1 MKSPFCF
8 ILSLI
13 SIFIINAQETQKN
26 QLNKKNQK
34 TGNWIG
40 YHKETDTRRYNG
52 NFIEGKPVGLFTYYA
67 KEGHV
72 SAKVN
77 FINDSLSSS
86 EMYFDNGYVMAKGKF
101 INQMKQ
107 GKWFTYSRTGTLLNI
122 FNFDKGAMEGT
133 QYLYYPADPETNSL
147 KIMEE
152 YNCSNGLKNGIWKQ
166 YFKSGRVKSE
176 GNYSMGKR
184 DGVFIYYFANG
195 TIDTKGSFKNDFKEG
210 NWFYYDGEKSN
221 MKKVTYEKGN
231 LIEKKNEE

>member
-1 MKSPFCF
+1 M
-8 ILSLI
+8 
-13 SIFIINAQETQKN
+13 SIFITIAQDIKINQI
-26 QLNKKNQK
+26 NKKNQK

-40 YHKETDTRRYNG
+40 YHKETNTKRYNG
-52 NFIEGKPVGLFTYYA
+52 SFIDGNPIGLFKYFT
-67 KEGHV
+67 KEGRV

-86 EMYFDNGYVMAKGKF
+86 EMYFDNGLVMAKGKF

-107 GKWFTYSRTGTLLNI
+107 GKWFTYSRTGTLLNV

-133 QYLYYPADPETNSL
+133 QYLYYPADKETNSV

-152 YNCSNGLKNGIWKQ
+152 YNCLNGLKNGSWKQ
-166 YFKSGRVKSE
+166 YFKLGRVKSE

-184 DGVFIYYFANG
+184 DGIFIYYFANG
-195 TIDTKGSFKNDFKEG
+195 TIDSKGSFKNNLKDG
-210 NWFYYDGEKSN
+210 NWFYYDGEKAN
-221 MKKVTYEKGN
+221 MKKLTFEKGK

>member
-1 MKSPFCF
+1 M
-8 ILSLI
+8 
-13 SIFIINAQETQKN
+13 SIFITNAQDTKIN
-26 QLNKKNQK
+26 QINKKNQK

-40 YHKETDTRRYNG
+40 YHKETNTKRYNG
-52 NFIEGKPVGLFTYYA
+52 SFIDGNPIGLFKYFT
-67 KEGHV
+67 KEGRV

-86 EMYFDNGYVMAKGKF
+86 EMYFDNGLVMAKGKF

-107 GKWFTYSRTGTLLNI
+107 GKWFTYSRTGTLLNV

-133 QYLYYPADPETNSL
+133 QYLYYPADQETNSV

-152 YNCSNGLKNGIWKQ
+152 YNCLNGLKNGSWKQ
-166 YFKSGRVKSE
+166 YFKLGRLKSE

-184 DGVFIYYFANG
+184 DGIFIYYFANG
-195 TIDTKGSFKNDFKEG
+195 TIDSKGSFKNNLKDG
-210 NWFYYDGEKSN
+210 NWFYYDGEKAN
-221 MKKVTYEKGN
+221 MKKLTYEKGK

>member
-1 MKSPFCF
+1 M
-8 ILSLI
+8 
-13 SIFIINAQETQKN
+13 SIFITNAQDTKIN
-26 QLNKKNQK
+26 QINKKNQK

-40 YHKETDTRRYNG
+40 YHKETNTKRYNG
-52 NFIEGKPVGLFTYYA
+52 SFIDGNPIGLFKYFT
-67 KEGHV
+67 KEGRV

-86 EMYFDNGYVMAKGKF
+86 EMYFDNGFVMAKGKF

-107 GKWFTYSRTGTLLNI
+107 GKWFTYSRTGKLLNV

-133 QYLYYPADPETNSL
+133 QYLYYPADQETNSV

-152 YNCSNGLKNGIWKQ
+152 YNCLNGLKNGSWKQ
-166 YFKSGRVKSE
+166 YFKLGRVKSE

-184 DGVFIYYFANG
+184 DGIFIYYFANG
-195 TIDTKGSFKNDFKEG
+195 TIDSKGSFKNNLKDG
-210 NWFYYDGEKSN
+210 NWFYYDGEKAN
-221 MKKVTYEKGN
+221 MKKLTYEKGK

>member
-1 MKSPFCF
+1 M
-8 ILSLI
+8 
-13 SIFIINAQETQKN
+13 SIFITNAQDTKIN
-26 QLNKKNQK
+26 QINKKNQK

-40 YHKETDTRRYNG
+40 YHKETNTKRYNG
-52 NFIEGKPVGLFTYYA
+52 SFIDGNPIGLFKYFT
-67 KEGHV
+67 KEGRV

-86 EMYFDNGYVMAKGKF
+86 EMYFDNGLVMAKGKF

-107 GKWFTYSRTGTLLNI
+107 GKWFTYSRTGTLLNV

-133 QYLYYPADPETNSL
+133 QYLYYPADQETNSV

-152 YNCSNGLKNGIWKQ
+152 YNCLNGLKNGSWKQ
-166 YFKSGRVKSE
+166 YFKLGRVKSE

-184 DGVFIYYFANG
+184 DGIFIYYFANG
-195 TIDTKGSFKNDFKEG
+195 TIDSKGSFKNNLKDG
-210 NWFYYDGEKSN
+210 NWFYYDGEKAN
-221 MKKVTYEKGN
+221 MKKLTFEKGK

>member
-1 MKSPFCF
+1 M
-8 ILSLI
+8 
-13 SIFIINAQETQKN
+13 SIFITNAQDTKIN
-26 QLNKKNQK
+26 QINKKNQK

-40 YHKETDTRRYNG
+40 YHKETNTKRYNG
-52 NFIEGKPVGLFTYYA
+52 SFIDGNPIGLFKYFT
-67 KEGHV
+67 KEGRV

-86 EMYFDNGYVMAKGKF
+86 EMYFDNGLVMAKGKF

-107 GKWFTYSRTGTLLNI
+107 GKWFTYSRTGTLLNV

-133 QYLYYPADPETNSL
+133 QYLYYPADQETSSV

-152 YNCSNGLKNGIWKQ
+152 YNCLNGLKNGSWKQ
-166 YFKSGRVKSE
+166 YFKLGRVKSE

-184 DGVFIYYFANG
+184 DGIFIYYFANG
-195 TIDTKGSFKNDFKEG
+195 TIDSKGSFKNNLKDG
-210 NWFYYDGEKSN
+210 NWFYYDGEKAN
-221 MKKVTYEKGN
+221 MKRLTYEKGK

>member
-1 MKSPFCF
+1 M
-8 ILSLI
+8 
-13 SIFIINAQETQKN
+13 SIFITIAQDIKINQI
-26 QLNKKNQK
+26 NKKNQK

-40 YHKETDTRRYNG
+40 YHKETNTKRYNG
-52 NFIEGKPVGLFTYYA
+52 SFIDGNPIGLFKYFT
-67 KEGHV
+67 KEGRV

-86 EMYFDNGYVMAKGKF
+86 EMYFDNGFVMAKGKF

-107 GKWFTYSRTGTLLNI
+107 GKWFTYSRTGTLLNV

-133 QYLYYPADPETNSL
+133 QYLYYPADQETNSV

-152 YNCSNGLKNGIWKQ
+152 YNCLNGLKNGSWKQ
-166 YFKSGRVKSE
+166 YFKLGRLKSE

-184 DGVFIYYFANG
+184 DGIFIYYFANG
-195 TIDTKGSFKNDFKEG
+195 TIDSKGSFKNNLKDG
-210 NWFYYDGEKSN
+210 NWFYYDGEKAN
-221 MKKVTYEKGN
+221 MKKLTFEKGK

>member
-1 MKSPFCF
+1 M
-8 ILSLI
+8 
-13 SIFIINAQETQKN
+13 SIFITIAQDIKINQI
-26 QLNKKNQK
+26 NKKNQK

-40 YHKETDTRRYNG
+40 YHKETNTKRYNG
-52 NFIEGKPVGLFTYYA
+52 SFIDGNPIGLFKYFT
-67 KEGHV
+67 KEGRV

-86 EMYFDNGYVMAKGKF
+86 EMYFDNGLVMAKGKF

-107 GKWFTYSRTGTLLNI
+107 GKWFTYSRTGTLLNV

-133 QYLYYPADPETNSL
+133 QYLYYPADQETSSV

-152 YNCSNGLKNGIWKQ
+152 YNCLNGLKNGSWKQ
-166 YFKSGRVKSE
+166 YFKLGRVKSE

-184 DGVFIYYFANG
+184 DGIFIYYFANG
-195 TIDTKGSFKNDFKEG
+195 TIDSKGSFKNNLKDG
-210 NWFYYDGEKSN
+210 NWFYYDGEKAN
-221 MKKVTYEKGN
+221 MKKLTYEKGK

>member
-1 MKSPFCF
+1 M
-8 ILSLI
+8 
-13 SIFIINAQETQKN
+13 SIFITNAQDTKIN
-26 QLNKKNQK
+26 QINKKNQK

-40 YHKETDTRRYNG
+40 YHKETNTKRYNG
-52 NFIEGKPVGLFTYYA
+52 SFIDGNPIGLFKYFT
-67 KEGHV
+67 KEGRV

-86 EMYFDNGYVMAKGKF
+86 EMYFDNGLVMAKGKF

-107 GKWFTYSRTGTLLNI
+107 GKWFTYSRTGTLLNV

-133 QYLYYPADPETNSL
+133 QYLYYPADQETSSV

-152 YNCSNGLKNGIWKQ
+152 YNCLNGLKNGSWKQ
-166 YFKSGRVKSE
+166 YFKLGRVKSE

-184 DGVFIYYFANG
+184 DGIFIYYFANG
-195 TIDTKGSFKNDFKEG
+195 TIDSKGSFKNNLKDG
-210 NWFYYDGEKSN
+210 NWFYYDGEKAN
-221 MKKVTYEKGN
+221 MKKLTYEKGK

>member
-8 ILSLI
+8 ILLLLST
-13 SIFIINAQETQKN
+13 FIISAQDAKKN

-34 TGNWIG
+34 IGDWIG
-40 YHKETDTRRYNG
+40 YHKENNTIRYNG
-52 NFIEGKPVGLFTYYA
+52 SFIEDRPVGLFTYFA
-67 KEGHV
+67 KEGHL

-101 INQMKQ
+101 IKQMKQ
-107 GKWFTYSRTGTLLNI
+107 GKWFTYSRTGILLNV
-122 FNFDKGAMEGT
+122 FNFDRGAMEGT
-133 QYLYYPADPETNSL
+133 QYLYYPADEETNSV

-152 YNCSNGLKNGIWKQ
+152 YNCINGLKNGSWKQ
-166 YFKSGRVKSE
+166 YFKLGRVKSE

-184 DGVFIYYFANG
+184 NGIFIYYFADG
-195 TIDTKGSFKNDFKEG
+195 TIDTKGNFKNDLKDG
-210 NWFYYDGEKSN
+210 NWFFYDGEKSN
-221 MKKVTYEKGN
+221 MKKVTYKKGN

>member
-1 MKSPFCF
+1 M
-8 ILSLI
+8 
-13 SIFIINAQETQKN
+13 SIFITNAQDTKIN
-26 QLNKKNQK
+26 QINKKNQK

-40 YHKETDTRRYNG
+40 YHKETNTKRYNG
-52 NFIEGKPVGLFTYYA
+52 SFIDGNPIGLFKYFT
-67 KEGHV
+67 KEGRV

-86 EMYFDNGYVMAKGKF
+86 EMYFDNGLVMAKGKF

-107 GKWFTYSRTGTLLNI
+107 GKWFTYSRTGTLLNV

-133 QYLYYPADPETNSL
+133 QYLYYPADQETSSV

-152 YNCSNGLKNGIWKQ
+152 YNCLNGLKNGSWKQ
-166 YFKSGRVKSE
+166 YFKLGRLKSE

-184 DGVFIYYFANG
+184 DGIFIYYFANG
-195 TIDTKGSFKNDFKEG
+195 TIDSKGSFKNNLKDG
-210 NWFYYDGEKSN
+210 NWFYYDGEKAN
-221 MKKVTYEKGN
+221 MKKLTYEKGK

>member
-1 MKSPFCF
+1 M
-8 ILSLI
+8 
-13 SIFIINAQETQKN
+13 SIFITNAQDTKIN
-26 QLNKKNQK
+26 QINKKNQK

-40 YHKETDTRRYNG
+40 YHKETNTKRYNG
-52 NFIEGKPVGLFTYYA
+52 SFIDGNPIGLFKYFT
-67 KEGHV
+67 KEGRV

-86 EMYFDNGYVMAKGKF
+86 EMYFDNGLVMAKGKF

-107 GKWFTYSRTGTLLNI
+107 GKWFTYSRTGKLLNV

-133 QYLYYPADPETNSL
+133 QYLYYPADQETNSV

-152 YNCSNGLKNGIWKQ
+152 YNCLNGLKNGSWKQ
-166 YFKSGRVKSE
+166 YFKLGRLKSE

-184 DGVFIYYFANG
+184 DGIFIYYFANG
-195 TIDTKGSFKNDFKEG
+195 TIDSKGSFKNNLKDG
-210 NWFYYDGEKSN
+210 NWFYYDGEKAN
-221 MKKVTYEKGN
+221 MKKLTYEKGK

>member
-1 MKSPFCF
+1 M
-8 ILSLI
+8 
-13 SIFIINAQETQKN
+13 SIFITNAQDIKIN
-26 QLNKKNQK
+26 QINKKNQK

-40 YHKETDTRRYNG
+40 YHKETNTKRYNG
-52 NFIEGKPVGLFTYYA
+52 SFIDGNPIGLFKYFT
-67 KEGHV
+67 KEGRV

-86 EMYFDNGYVMAKGKF
+86 EMYFDNGLVMAKGKF

-107 GKWFTYSRTGTLLNI
+107 GKWFTYSRTGTLLNV

-133 QYLYYPADPETNSL
+133 QYLYYPADKETNSV

-152 YNCSNGLKNGIWKQ
+152 YNCLNGLKNGSWKQ
-166 YFKSGRVKSE
+166 YFKLGRVKSE

-184 DGVFIYYFANG
+184 DGIFIYYFANG
-195 TIDTKGSFKNDFKEG
+195 TIDSKGSFKNNLKDG
-210 NWFYYDGEKSN
+210 NWFYYDGEKAN
-221 MKKVTYEKGN
+221 MKKLTFEKGK

>member
-1 MKSPFCF
+1 M
-8 ILSLI
+8 
-13 SIFIINAQETQKN
+13 SIFITNAQDTKIN
-26 QLNKKNQK
+26 QINKKNQK

-40 YHKETDTRRYNG
+40 YHKETNTKRYNG
-52 NFIEGKPVGLFTYYA
+52 SFIDGNPIGLFKYFT
-67 KEGHV
+67 KEGRV

-86 EMYFDNGYVMAKGKF
+86 EMYFDNGFVMAKGKF

-107 GKWFTYSRTGTLLNI
+107 GKWFTYSRTGTLLNV

-133 QYLYYPADPETNSL
+133 QYLYYPADQETSSV

-152 YNCSNGLKNGIWKQ
+152 YNCLNGLKNGSWKQ
-166 YFKSGRVKSE
+166 YFKLGRVKSE

-184 DGVFIYYFANG
+184 DGIFIYYFANG
-195 TIDTKGSFKNDFKEG
+195 TIDSKGSFKNNLKDG
-210 NWFYYDGEKSN
+210 NWFYYDGEKAN
-221 MKKVTYEKGN
+221 MKKLTYEKGK

>member
-1 MKSPFCF
+1 M
-8 ILSLI
+8 
-13 SIFIINAQETQKN
+13 SIFITNAQDTKIN
-26 QLNKKNQK
+26 QINKKNQK

-40 YHKETDTRRYNG
+40 YHKETNTKRYNG
-52 NFIEGKPVGLFTYYA
+52 SFIDGNPIGLFKYFT
-67 KEGHV
+67 KEGRV

-86 EMYFDNGYVMAKGKF
+86 EMYFDNGLVMAKGKF

-107 GKWFTYSRTGTLLNI
+107 GKWFTYSRTGTLLNV

-133 QYLYYPADPETNSL
+133 QYLYYPADQETSSV

-152 YNCSNGLKNGIWKQ
+152 YNCLNGLKNGSWKQ
-166 YFKSGRVKSE
+166 YFKLGRVKSE

-184 DGVFIYYFANG
+184 DGIFIYYFANG
-195 TIDTKGSFKNDFKEG
+195 TIDSKGSFKNNLKDG
-210 NWFYYDGEKSN
+210 NWFYYDGEKAN
-221 MKKVTYEKGN
+221 MKKLTFEKGK

>member
-1 MKSPFCF
+1 M
-8 ILSLI
+8 
-13 SIFIINAQETQKN
+13 SIFITKAQDTKINQI
-26 QLNKKNQK
+26 NKKNQK

-40 YHKETDTRRYNG
+40 YHKETNTKRYNG
-52 NFIEGKPVGLFTYYA
+52 SFIDGNPIGLFKYFT
-67 KEGHV
+67 KEGRV

-86 EMYFDNGYVMAKGKF
+86 EMYFDNGLVMAKGKF

-107 GKWFTYSRTGTLLNI
+107 GKWFTYSRTGTLLNV

-133 QYLYYPADPETNSL
+133 QYLYYPADQETNSV

-152 YNCSNGLKNGIWKQ
+152 YNCLNGLKNGSWKQ
-166 YFKSGRVKSE
+166 YFKLGRVKSE

-184 DGVFIYYFANG
+184 DGIFIYYFANG
-195 TIDTKGSFKNDFKEG
+195 TIDSKGSFKNNLKDG
-210 NWFYYDGEKSN
+210 NWFYYDGEKAN
-221 MKKVTYEKGN
+221 MKKLTYEKGK

>member
-1 MKSPFCF
+1 M
-8 ILSLI
+8 
-13 SIFIINAQETQKN
+13 SIFITIAQDIKINQI
-26 QLNKKNQK
+26 NKKNQK

-40 YHKETDTRRYNG
+40 YHKETNTKRYNG
-52 NFIEGKPVGLFTYYA
+52 SFIDGNPIGLFKYFT
-67 KEGHV
+67 KEGRV

-86 EMYFDNGYVMAKGKF
+86 EMYFDNGLVMAKGKF

-107 GKWFTYSRTGTLLNI
+107 GKWFTYSRTGKLLNV

-133 QYLYYPADPETNSL
+133 QYLYYPADQETNSV

-152 YNCSNGLKNGIWKQ
+152 YNCLNGLKNGSWKQ
-166 YFKSGRVKSE
+166 YFKLGRLKSE

-184 DGVFIYYFANG
+184 DGIFIYYFANG
-195 TIDTKGSFKNDFKEG
+195 TIDSKGSFKNNLKDG
-210 NWFYYDGEKSN
+210 NWFYYDGEKAN
-221 MKKVTYEKGN
+221 MKKLTYEKGK

>member
-1 MKSPFCF
+1 M
-8 ILSLI
+8 
-13 SIFIINAQETQKN
+13 SIFITNAQDTKIN
-26 QLNKKNQK
+26 QINKKNQK

-40 YHKETDTRRYNG
+40 YHKETNTKRYNG
-52 NFIEGKPVGLFTYYA
+52 SFIDGNPIGLFKYFT
-67 KEGHV
+67 KEGRV

-86 EMYFDNGYVMAKGKF
+86 EMYFDNGLVMAKGKF

-107 GKWFTYSRTGTLLNI
+107 GKWFTYSRTGKLLNV

-133 QYLYYPADPETNSL
+133 QYLYYPADQETSSV

-152 YNCSNGLKNGIWKQ
+152 YNCLNGLKNGSWKQ
-166 YFKSGRVKSE
+166 YFKLGRLKSE

-184 DGVFIYYFANG
+184 DGIFIYYFANG
-195 TIDTKGSFKNDFKEG
+195 TIDSKGSFKNNLKDG
-210 NWFYYDGEKSN
+210 NWFYYDGEKAN
-221 MKKVTYEKGN
+221 MKKLTYEKGK

>member
-1 MKSPFCF
+1 M
-8 ILSLI
+8 
-13 SIFIINAQETQKN
+13 SIFITNAQDTKIN
-26 QLNKKNQK
+26 QINKKNQK

-40 YHKETDTRRYNG
+40 YHKETNTKRYNG
-52 NFIEGKPVGLFTYYA
+52 SFIDGNPIGLFKYFT
-67 KEGHV
+67 KEGRV

-86 EMYFDNGYVMAKGKF
+86 EMYFDNGLVMAKGKF

-107 GKWFTYSRTGTLLNI
+107 GKWFTYSRTGTLLNV

-133 QYLYYPADPETNSL
+133 QYLYYPADKETNSV

-152 YNCSNGLKNGIWKQ
+152 YNCLNGLKNGSWKQ
-166 YFKSGRVKSE
+166 YFKLGRVKSE

-184 DGVFIYYFANG
+184 DGIFIYYFANG
-195 TIDTKGSFKNDFKEG
+195 TIDSKGSFKNNLKDG
-210 NWFYYDGEKSN
+210 NWFYYDGEKAN
-221 MKKVTYEKGN
+221 MKKLTFEKGK

>member
-1 MKSPFCF
+1 M
-8 ILSLI
+8 
-13 SIFIINAQETQKN
+13 SIFITIAQDIKINQI
-26 QLNKKNQK
+26 NKKNQK

-40 YHKETDTRRYNG
+40 YHKETNTKRYNG
-52 NFIEGKPVGLFTYYA
+52 SFIDGNPIGLFKYFT
-67 KEGHV
+67 KEGRV

-86 EMYFDNGYVMAKGKF
+86 EMYFDNGFVMAKGKF

-107 GKWFTYSRTGTLLNI
+107 GKWFTYSRTGTLLNV

-133 QYLYYPADPETNSL
+133 QYLYYPADKETNSV

-152 YNCSNGLKNGIWKQ
+152 YNCLNGLKNGSWKQ
-166 YFKSGRVKSE
+166 YFKLGRVKSE

-184 DGVFIYYFANG
+184 DGIFIYYFANG
-195 TIDTKGSFKNDFKEG
+195 TIDSKGSFKNNLKDG
-210 NWFYYDGEKSN
+210 NWFYYDGEKAN
-221 MKKVTYEKGN
+221 MKKLTFEKGK

>member
-1 MKSPFCF
+1 M
-8 ILSLI
+8 
-13 SIFIINAQETQKN
+13 SIFITIAQDIKINQI
-26 QLNKKNQK
+26 NKKNQK

-40 YHKETDTRRYNG
+40 YHKETNTKRYNG
-52 NFIEGKPVGLFTYYA
+52 SFIDGNPIGLFKYFT
-67 KEGHV
+67 KEGRV

-86 EMYFDNGYVMAKGKF
+86 EMYFDNGFVMAKGKF

-107 GKWFTYSRTGTLLNI
+107 GKWFTYSRTGKLLNV

-133 QYLYYPADPETNSL
+133 QYLYYPADQETNSV

-152 YNCSNGLKNGIWKQ
+152 YNCLNGLKNGSWKQ
-166 YFKSGRVKSE
+166 YFKLGRLKSE

-184 DGVFIYYFANG
+184 DGIFIYYFANG
-195 TIDTKGSFKNDFKEG
+195 TIDSKGSFKNNLKDG
-210 NWFYYDGEKSN
+210 NWFYYDGEKAN
-221 MKKVTYEKGN
+221 MKKLTYEKGK

>member
-1 MKSPFCF
+1 M
-8 ILSLI
+8 
-13 SIFIINAQETQKN
+13 SIFITNAQDIKIN
-26 QLNKKNQK
+26 QINKKNQK

-40 YHKETDTRRYNG
+40 YHKETNTKRYNG
-52 NFIEGKPVGLFTYYA
+52 SFIDGNPIGLFKYFT
-67 KEGHV
+67 KEGRV

-86 EMYFDNGYVMAKGKF
+86 EMYFDNGLVMAKGKF

-107 GKWFTYSRTGTLLNI
+107 GKWFTYSRTGKLLNV

-133 QYLYYPADPETNSL
+133 QYLYYPADQETNSV

-152 YNCSNGLKNGIWKQ
+152 YNCLNGLKNGSWKQ
-166 YFKSGRVKSE
+166 YFKLGRVKSE

-184 DGVFIYYFANG
+184 DGIFIYYFANG
-195 TIDTKGSFKNDFKEG
+195 TIDSKGSFKNNLKDG
-210 NWFYYDGEKSN
+210 NWFYYDGEKAN
-221 MKKVTYEKGN
+221 MKKLTYEKGK

>member
-1 MKSPFCF
+1 M
-8 ILSLI
+8 
-13 SIFIINAQETQKN
+13 SIFITNAQDTKIN
-26 QLNKKNQK
+26 QINKKNQK

-40 YHKETDTRRYNG
+40 YHKETNTKRYNG
-52 NFIEGKPVGLFTYYA
+52 SFIDGNPIGLFKYFT
-67 KEGHV
+67 KEGRV

-86 EMYFDNGYVMAKGKF
+86 EMYFDNGLVMAKGKF

-107 GKWFTYSRTGTLLNI
+107 GKWFTYSRTGTLLNV

-133 QYLYYPADPETNSL
+133 QYLYYPADKETNSV

-152 YNCSNGLKNGIWKQ
+152 YNCLNGLKNGSWKQ
-166 YFKSGRVKSE
+166 YFKLGRLKSE

-184 DGVFIYYFANG
+184 DGIFIYYFANG
-195 TIDTKGSFKNDFKEG
+195 TIDSKGSFKNNLKDG
-210 NWFYYDGEKSN
+210 NWFYYDGEKAN
-221 MKKVTYEKGN
+221 MKKLTYEKGK

>member
-1 MKSPFCF
+1 M
-8 ILSLI
+8 
-13 SIFIINAQETQKN
+13 SIFITNAQDTKIN
-26 QLNKKNQK
+26 QINKKNQK

-40 YHKETDTRRYNG
+40 YHKETNTKRYNG
-52 NFIEGKPVGLFTYYA
+52 SFIDGNPIGLFKYFT
-67 KEGHV
+67 KEGRV

-86 EMYFDNGYVMAKGKF
+86 EMYFDNGLVMAKGKF

-107 GKWFTYSRTGTLLNI
+107 GKWFTYSRTGKLLNV

-133 QYLYYPADPETNSL
+133 QYLYYPADQETNSV

-152 YNCSNGLKNGIWKQ
+152 YNCLNGLKNGSWKQ
-166 YFKSGRVKSE
+166 YFKLGRVKSE

-184 DGVFIYYFANG
+184 DGIFIYYFANG
-195 TIDTKGSFKNDFKEG
+195 TIDSKGSFKNNLKDG
-210 NWFYYDGEKSN
+210 NWFYYDGEKAN
-221 MKKVTYEKGN
+221 MKKLTYEKGK

>member
-1 MKSPFCF
+1 M
-8 ILSLI
+8 
-13 SIFIINAQETQKN
+13 SIFITNAQDIKIN
-26 QLNKKNQK
+26 QINKKNQK

-40 YHKETDTRRYNG
+40 YHKETNTKRYNG
-52 NFIEGKPVGLFTYYA
+52 SFIDGNPIGLFKYFT
-67 KEGHV
+67 KEGRV

-86 EMYFDNGYVMAKGKF
+86 EMYFDNGLVMAKGKF

-107 GKWFTYSRTGTLLNI
+107 GKWFTYSRTGTLLNV

-133 QYLYYPADPETNSL
+133 QYLYYPADQETSSV

-152 YNCSNGLKNGIWKQ
+152 YNCLNGLKNGSWKQ
-166 YFKSGRVKSE
+166 YFKLGRVKSE

-184 DGVFIYYFANG
+184 DGIFIYYFANG
-195 TIDTKGSFKNDFKEG
+195 TIDSKGSFKNNLKDG
-210 NWFYYDGEKSN
+210 NWFYYDGEKAN
-221 MKKVTYEKGN
+221 MKKLTYEKGK